1 MAKFPQKGGPAGMAG
16 LLKQAQKMQEDMAK
30 AQAELMEMEFEATA
44 GGGAVKVV
52 LGGDK
57 LVRSVAIEPDVVDPE
72 DVEMLCDM
80 LTAAFNE
87 ALRKV
92 DETTQNKMGA
102 LAGGMKLPGM

>member
-1 MAKFPQKGGPAGMAG
+1 
-16 LLKQAQKMQEDMAK
+16 
-30 AQAELMEMEFEATA
+30 
-44 GGGAVKVV
+44 
-52 LGGDK
+52 
-57 LVRSVAIEPDVVDPE
+57 
-72 DVEMLCDM
+72 MLCDM